1 METKVIEQYVRDS
14 FKSSPK
20 LSSMS
25 VDTALRFSLTG
36 LCEETGEVARLM
48 CRESYKG
55 EYMSQENWL
64 EELGDVLWY
73 LAALTVLKGF
83 TFEDIFNYNV
93 NKLERRYG
101 DGTEKYEQLT
111 LF

>member
-36 LCEETGEVARLM
+36 LSEETGEVARLM

-55 EYMSQENWL
+55 QCMPKENWL

-73 LAALTVLKGF
+73 LTALTVLKGF

-93 NKLERRYG
+93 KKLERRYG
-101 DGTEKYEQLT
+101 NESEKYEQLT